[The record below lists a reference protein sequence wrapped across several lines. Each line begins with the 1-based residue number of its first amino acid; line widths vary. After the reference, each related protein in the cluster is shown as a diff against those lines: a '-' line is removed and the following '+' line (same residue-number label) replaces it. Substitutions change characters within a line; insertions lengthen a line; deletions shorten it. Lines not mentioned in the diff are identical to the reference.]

1 MEKCSFWHPY
11 VFKFHCTSFWTC
23 CSVKMFQRFRP
34 QEVLNAFEDLLTSVR
49 ARYGEL
55 VQLAGAHLNLGP
67 HRCHGNRDPGVPKRG
82 RSHHCHLSLGTQSHR
97 RCERK
102 EMSGTNKLLSVYIYI
117 LYTQYVHDGLC
128 QTMFISLY
136 PLKRR
141 VLISFVEFHLQN
153 TTDMTD
159 MTDMAYTTLWYPVP
173 LIYTHPHQICM
184 SMSCSIRRVSTGQPH
199 KTRFPSGDHRAET
212 TKWLVPCK
220 VHDVSGWG
228 KKHHGPRSPMVI
240 NGTLSM
246 CRT

>member
-1 MEKCSFWHPY
+1 MLKDIQKWWKMMEKCSFWHPY

-117 LYTQYVHDGLC
+117 YIIIHT
-128 QTMFISLY
+128 
-136 PLKRR
+136 
-141 VLISFVEFHLQN
+141 
-153 TTDMTD
+153 
-159 MTDMAYTTLWYPVP
+159 
-173 LIYTHPHQICM
+173 ICSWW
-184 SMSCSIRRVSTGQPH
+184 SMSDYVYFSIST
-199 KTRFPSGDHRAET
+199 
-212 TKWLVPCK
+212 
-220 VHDVSGWG
+220 
-228 KKHHGPRSPMVI
+228 
-240 NGTLSM
+240 
-246 CRT
+246 